1 MKKKKSQ
8 LKKGITT
15 VLAASMLLTGCT
27 GNQPVS
33 TDSRAT
39 QENEE
44 GKQTEAGTQKTEQTA
59 SESAANTQ
67 TGNDELVQ
75 RLQQKYAG
83 ASAGEYDGNVIRV
96 KRDEPVTLELAYNPN
111 ESDEKLS
118 DSFVIY
124 QDAELQYPVEAGDM
138 EYDAVSK
145 TLTIAPPFYGIAE
158 MDSNEMEL
166 GYLSG
171 NYLKEDEGHAWGTLP
186 QYYLA
191 SNVDTATGKHLDK
204 PVITVIK
211 IDAEIA
217 QAPQLVFDQTDDGYA
232 RFSWK
237 EVPGAYGYL
246 LFTVNKDQEG
256 FWEDTRVFAD
266 VKGLE
271 WTSEDDEEY
280 NSSNEEGE
288 VLSLNGRFAQ
298 YYSSEDSESW
308 KQDNDNFLSEFDTGE
323 AYDKYYGEYF
333 GIVAYNGEGCSPV
346 GNFLSAKDLAH
357 MLPNKEAYYSNE
369 DSFYNFEGTLGL
381 PAVMNVTMCDG
392 TTAQKILDY
401 DFDAVRKDEDNNCF
415 YISARAGQTPFT
427 TEILAD
433 TIDWEHLDTD
443 LSEVRERQEKLK
455 NKGGSVKPDVTID
468 GDGGQDKSPSDNAD
482 TDESEAKQEQSESQ
496 TENAKSDKVD
506 IDESEREQEQSE
518 SQTENAKSDNAELE
532 NGQPQEDIAVTANS
546 ALSEYIALHMLQTRE
561 TIDLSA
567 FPEAADPDRVVDALF
582 EAEYQNPLI
591 LGIQGAGYDEE
602 GRMLYIE
609 YDFDRNT
616 TAKKQEA
623 VQEKVDEIVS
633 SIISDGMSDLEKETA
648 INEYLCENA
657 SYDNAALDNAEQNSF
672 LYVDENFYDSF
683 TAYGILMDGVGVCA
697 GYSAAFKL
705 LADAAGVESI
715 VVTGYLNGSLPHAWN
730 KVRIDGEWYIV
741 DSTNNDNDLIQ
752 NALFNLS
759 DTAAYGTLVEDDR
772 FAMDQNLS
780 DYVSGDDGLE
790 YYHTTGRYFERD
802 EIADRLAEVISA
814 DGSAVLR
821 TDYDMGDEEF
831 GEIAQQT
838 ADKAQKNVIG
848 FYWMGVIHLES

>member
-1 MKKKKSQ
+1 MKKTKKQ
-8 LKKGITT
+8 LKKGITA
-15 VLAASMLLTGCT
+15 VLAVSMLLTGCA
-27 GNQPVS
+27 GNQPVR
-33 TDSRAT
+33 TDSKAT

-44 GKQTEAGTQKTEQTA
+44 NNKTETGTQKTEQTT
-59 SESAANTQ
+59 SDSAANKQ
-67 TGNDELVQ
+67 AGNDELVQ

-83 ASAGEYDGNVIRV
+83 ASAGEYDGNVIKVR
-96 KRDEPVTLELAYNPN
+96 RDEPVTLELAYDPN
-111 ESDEKLS
+111 ESDDRLS

-124 QDAELQYPVEAGDM
+124 QDAELKYPVEAGDM
-138 EYDAVSK
+138 EYDESSK
-145 TLTIAPPFYGIAE
+145 TLTIVPPFYGIAE
-158 MDSNEMEL
+158 MDSNEMDL
-166 GYLSG
+166 GYLGGS
-171 NYLKEDEGHAWGTLP
+171 YLKEDEGHGWGTLP

-191 SNVDTATGKHLDK
+191 CNVDTATGKRLDK

-217 QAPQLVFDQTDDGYA
+217 QAPQLVFDQTDNGYA

-237 EVPGAYGYL
+237 EVPGADGYL
-246 LFTVNKDQEG
+246 LFTINKDQEG

-288 VLSLNGRFAQ
+288 VLSLNGRFVQ
-298 YYSSEDSESW
+298 YYRYEDSESF

-323 AYDKYYGEYF
+323 AYDEYYSEYF
-333 GIVAYNGEGCSPV
+333 GIVAYNGEGCSPA

-369 DSFYNFEGTLGL
+369 ESFYNFEGTLGL

-415 YISARAGQTPFT
+415 YISAKAGQTPFT

-433 TIDWEHLDTD
+433 TIDWEHLDAD
-443 LSEVRERQEKLK
+443 LSEVSQRQEKLK
-455 NKGGSVKPDVTID
+455 NKGGSVAPDVTID
-468 GDGGQDKSPSDNAD
+468 GDA
-482 TDESEAKQEQSESQ
+482 
-496 TENAKSDKVD
+496 
-506 IDESEREQEQSE
+506 R
-518 SQTENAKSDNAELE
+518 
-532 NGQPQEDIAVTANS
+532 
-546 ALSEYIALHMLQTRE
+546 
-561 TIDLSA
+561 
-567 FPEAADPDRVVDALF
+567 
-582 EAEYQNPLI
+582 
-591 LGIQGAGYDEE
+591 
-602 GRMLYIE
+602 
-609 YDFDRNT
+609 
-616 TAKKQEA
+616 
-623 VQEKVDEIVS
+623 
-633 SIISDGMSDLEKETA
+633 
-648 INEYLCENA
+648 
-657 SYDNAALDNAEQNSF
+657 
-672 LYVDENFYDSF
+672 
-683 TAYGILMDGVGVCA
+683 
-697 GYSAAFKL
+697 
-705 LADAAGVESI
+705 
-715 VVTGYLNGSLPHAWN
+715 
-730 KVRIDGEWYIV
+730 WYIV

-780 DYVSGDDGLE
+780 DYMSGGDEME

-802 EIADRLAEVISA
+802 EIADHLAEAISA

-831 GEIAQQT
+831 GNIAQQT
-838 ADKAQKNVIG
+838 ADKAQKNVVG

>member
-1 MKKKKSQ
+1 MGKEKNQ
-8 LKKGITT
+8 LERSI
-15 VLAASMLLTGCT
+15 AAIAAVSMLLTGCA

-33 TDSRAT
+33 TDSKAA
-39 QENEE
+39 QEHEE
-44 GKQTEAGTQKTEQTA
+44 KTETQKPQQTA
-59 SESAANTQ
+59 SDPAADQ
-67 TGNDELVQ
+67 QAGNDELAQ

-83 ASAGEYDGNVIRV
+83 ASAGEYDGNVIKVR
-96 KRDEPVTLELAYNPN
+96 RDEPVTLELAYDPN
-111 ESDEKLS
+111 ESDDKLS

-124 QDAELQYPVEAGDM
+124 QDAELRYPVEAGDL
-138 EYDAVSK
+138 EYDAASK

-158 MDSNEMEL
+158 MDSNEIDL

-171 NYLKEDEGHAWGTLP
+171 NYLKADEGYAWGTLP

-191 SNVDTATGKHLDK
+191 SNVDTATGKRLEK
-204 PVITVIK
+204 PVITVIQ
-211 IDAEIA
+211 IEAEIA

-237 EVPGAYGYL
+237 EVPGADGYL
-246 LFTVNKDQEG
+246 LFTINKNEQG
-256 FWEDTRVFAD
+256 FWEDTKVFAD

-271 WTSEDDEEY
+271 WSSDEDSEY
-280 NSSNEEGE
+280 NNRNEEGE
-288 VLSLNGRFAQ
+288 VLSLNGRFVQ
-298 YYSSEDSESW
+298 YYDSEDSESW
-308 KQDNDNFLSEFDTGE
+308 KQDNDNFLSEFATGE
-323 AYDKYYGEYF
+323 AYDEYYSEYF
-333 GIVAYNGEGCSPV
+333 GIVAYNGEGCSPAS
-346 GNFLSAKDLAH
+346 NFLSAKDLAH
-357 MLPNKEAYYSNE
+357 MLPNTQAYYSNE
-369 DSFYNFEGTLGL
+369 ESFYDFEGTLGL

-401 DFDAVRKDEDNNCF
+401 DFDTIRKDEDNNCF

-433 TIDWEHLDTD
+433 TIEWEHLDAD
-443 LSEVRERQEKLK
+443 LSEVRQRQEQLK
-455 NKGGSVKPDVTID
+455 NKGGSVTPDVTID
-468 GDGGQDKSPSDNAD
+468 SDARRDESTSDNAD
-482 TDESEAKQEQSESQ
+482 TDGNETA
-496 TENAKSDKVD
+496 
-506 IDESEREQEQSE
+506 
-518 SQTENAKSDNAELE
+518 
-532 NGQPQEDIAVTANS
+532 QEDIAVTANS

-567 FPEAADPDRVVDALF
+567 FPEAADTDRVVDALF

-591 LGIQGAGYDEE
+591 LGIQGAGYDAE
-602 GRMLYIE
+602 GRVLYIE
-609 YDFDRNT
+609 YDFDRST

-623 VQEKVDEIVS
+623 VQKKVDEIIG
-633 SIISDGMSDLEKETA
+633 SIVSDGMSDLEKETA
-648 INEYLCENA
+648 INEYLCQNA

-672 LYVDENFYDSF
+672 QYVDENFYDSF
-683 TAYGILMDGVGVCA
+683 TAYGILVDGVGVCA

-715 VVTGYLNGSLPHAWN
+715 VVTGYLDGSLPHAWN

-780 DYVSGDDGLE
+780 DYISGGDEME
-790 YYHTTGRYFERD
+790 YYHTTGRYFEKD
-802 EIADRLAEVISA
+802 EIADQLAEAISA
-814 DGSAVLR
+814 DGFAVLR
-821 TDYDMGDEEF
+821 TNYDIEDEEF
-831 GEIAQQT
+831 GRIAQET
-838 ADKAQKNVIG
+838 ADKSKKNVVG

>member
-1 MKKKKSQ
+1 MKKKKHQ
-8 LKKGITT
+8 LKKEITT
-15 VLAASMLLTGCT
+15 VLAVSMFLTGCA
-27 GNQPVS
+27 GNQPVR
-33 TDSRAT
+33 TDSMAT

-44 GKQTEAGTQKTEQTA
+44 GKQTEAGAQKTEQTA
-59 SESAANTQ
+59 TESAANTQ
-67 TGNDELVQ
+67 TGSDELVQ

-83 ASAGEYDGNVIRV
+83 ASAGEYDGNVIKV

-111 ESDEKLS
+111 ESDDKLT

-124 QDAELQYPVEAGDM
+124 QDAELKYPIEAGDM

-158 MDSNEMEL
+158 IDSNEIEL

-217 QAPQLVFDQTDDGYA
+217 QAPQIVFDQTDDGYA

-237 EVPGAYGYL
+237 EVPGADGYL
-246 LFTVNKDQEG
+246 LFTINKDQEG
-256 FWEDTRVFAD
+256 FWADTRVFAD

-280 NSSNEEGE
+280 NNSNEEGE
-288 VLSLNGRFAQ
+288 ALSLNGRFAQ

-308 KQDNDNFLSEFDTGE
+308 KQDNDNFLSDFDTGE
-323 AYDKYYGEYF
+323 AYDEYYSEYF
-333 GIVAYNGEGCSPV
+333 GIVAYNGEGCSPA
-346 GNFLSAKDLAH
+346 GNFLSAKELAH
-357 MLPNKEAYYSNE
+357 MLPNTQAYYSNE
-369 DSFYNFEGTLGL
+369 DSFYNFEGALGL

-401 DFDAVRKDEDNNCF
+401 DFDAVHKDEDNNCF

-433 TIDWEHLDTD
+433 TIDWEHLDAD
-443 LSEVRERQEKLK
+443 LSEVRDRQEKLK
-455 NKGGSVKPDVTID
+455 NKGGSVLPDVTID
-468 GDGGQDKSPSDNAD
+468 SDSGQDNSLPDNAD

-496 TENAKSDKVD
+496 TENV
-506 IDESEREQEQSE
+506 
-518 SQTENAKSDNAELE
+518 KSDNAEQE
-532 NGQPQEDIAVTANS
+532 NGQPQEDINNIEVTANS
-546 ALSEYIALHMLQTRE
+546 ALSEYIALHMLRTRE

-567 FPEAADPDRVVDALF
+567 FPEAVDTDRVVDALF

-609 YDFDRNT
+609 YDFDRST
-616 TAKKQEA
+616 TSKKQEA
-623 VQEKVDEIVS
+623 VQKKVDEIVS

-648 INEYLCENA
+648 INEYLCQSA

-672 LYVDENFYDSF
+672 QYVDESFYDSF

-705 LADAAGVESI
+705 LADAAGIESI
-715 VVTGYLNGSLPHAWN
+715 VVTGYLDGSLPHAWN

-802 EIADRLAEVISA
+802 EIADRLAEAISA

-821 TDYDMGDEEF
+821 TNYDMGDEEF
-831 GEIAQQT
+831 GNIAQQT
-838 ADKAQKNVIG
+838 ADKAQKNVVG

>member
-1 MKKKKSQ
+1 MGKEKNQ
-8 LKKGITT
+8 LERSI
-15 VLAASMLLTGCT
+15 AAIAAVSMLLTGCA
-27 GNQPVS
+27 GNQSVS
-33 TDSRAT
+33 TDSKAA

-44 GKQTEAGTQKTEQTA
+44 KTEAQKPQQTA
-59 SESAANTQ
+59 SDPAADQ
-67 TGNDELVQ
+67 QAGNDELAQ

-83 ASAGEYDGNVIRV
+83 ASAGEYDGNVIKVR
-96 KRDEPVTLELAYNPN
+96 RDEPVTLELAYDPN
-111 ESDEKLS
+111 ESDDKLS

-124 QDAELQYPVEAGDM
+124 QDAELRYPVEAGDL
-138 EYDAVSK
+138 EYDAASK

-158 MDSNEMEL
+158 MDSNEIDL

-171 NYLKEDEGHAWGTLP
+171 NYLKADEGYAWGTLP

-191 SNVDTATGKHLDK
+191 SNVDTATGKRLEK

-211 IDAEIA
+211 IEAEIA

-237 EVPGAYGYL
+237 EVPGADGYL
-246 LFTVNKDQEG
+246 LFTINKNEQG
-256 FWEDTRVFAD
+256 FWEDTKVFAD

-271 WTSEDDEEY
+271 WSSDEDSEY
-280 NSSNEEGE
+280 NNRNEEGE
-288 VLSLNGRFAQ
+288 VLSLNGRFVQ
-298 YYSSEDSESW
+298 YYDSEDSESW
-308 KQDNDNFLSEFDTGE
+308 KQDNDNFLSEFATGE
-323 AYDKYYGEYF
+323 AYDEYYSEYF
-333 GIVAYNGEGCSPV
+333 GIVAYNGEGCSPAS
-346 GNFLSAKDLAH
+346 NFLSAKDLAH
-357 MLPNKEAYYSNE
+357 MLPNTQAYYSNE
-369 DSFYNFEGTLGL
+369 ESFYDFEGTLGL

-401 DFDAVRKDEDNNCF
+401 DFDTIRKDEDNNCF

-433 TIDWEHLDTD
+433 TIEWENLDAD
-443 LSEVRERQEKLK
+443 LSEVRQRQEQLK
-455 NKGGSVKPDVTID
+455 NKGGSVTPDVTID
-468 GDGGQDKSPSDNAD
+468 SDAGRDESTSDNAD
-482 TDESEAKQEQSESQ
+482 TDGNETA
-496 TENAKSDKVD
+496 
-506 IDESEREQEQSE
+506 
-518 SQTENAKSDNAELE
+518 
-532 NGQPQEDIAVTANS
+532 QEDIAVTANS

-567 FPEAADPDRVVDALF
+567 FPEAADTDRVVDALF

-591 LGIQGAGYDEE
+591 LGIQGAGYDAE
-602 GRMLYIE
+602 GRVLYIE
-609 YDFDRNT
+609 YDFDRST

-623 VQEKVDEIVS
+623 VQKKVDEIIG
-633 SIISDGMSDLEKETA
+633 SIVSDGMSDLEKETA
-648 INEYLCENA
+648 INEYLCQNA

-672 LYVDENFYDSF
+672 QYVDENFYDSF
-683 TAYGILMDGVGVCA
+683 TAYGILVDGVGVCA

-715 VVTGYLNGSLPHAWN
+715 VVTGYLDGSLPHAWN

-780 DYVSGDDGLE
+780 DYISGGDEME
-790 YYHTTGRYFERD
+790 YYHTTGRYFEKD
-802 EIADRLAEVISA
+802 EIADQLVEAISA
-814 DGSAVLR
+814 DGFAVLR
-821 TDYDMGDEEF
+821 TNYDIEDEEF
-831 GEIAQQT
+831 GRIAQET
-838 ADKAQKNVIG
+838 ADKAKKNVVG